1 MQDIAFQKTKRTLAF
16 FIVIIL
22 IGYLSYV
29 FSDILIILGISILL
43 AMIFNPLVH
52 YLHYKGLPK
61 SGAVFIVFL
70 ISAFFIFIGLYY
82 LIPKITGQIQ
92 AISQAISKNKID
104 SVMTQ
109 IEEFAKNSIPLI
121 DAEGFAEKISQFF
134 SNTLFNS
141 FNNISNILS
150 SIVSILAILVIVP
163 FITFFLLKDNTKIIK
178 GIINILPNRYFEMVF
193 MVIYKIRVQLGRYVR
208 SWLLDALLV
217 GLLSG
222 IGLTILGIK
231 NSFTIGL
238 IAALGHLIP
247 YFGPIVGGVPAIII
261 SVVQFGNLSMLPSI
275 IIMFLIVYAI
285 DNGIIQPNVFSKS
298 TDMHPLMIIILIIAG
313 SKIMGMVGML
323 LAVPA
328 ATVVKT
334 AVRETYLGYKR
345 YKIIHSEN

>member
-1 MQDIAFQKTKRTLAF
+1 MQDITFQKTKHSLALL
-16 FIVIIL
+16 FIIIVC
-22 IGYLSYV
+22 GYLSYV

-43 AMIFNPLVH
+43 AMIFNPVVH
-52 YLHYKGLPK
+52 YLDYKGLPR

-70 ISAFFIFIGLYY
+70 FSGFLIFIGLYY

-92 AISQAISKNKID
+92 AISQAISKEKID
-104 SVMTQ
+104 NVMMQ
-109 IEEFAKNSIPLI
+109 IEQFAKSSIPLI

-134 SNTLFNS
+134 SNTLFSS

-150 SIVSILAILVIVP
+150 SIVSVLAILVIVP
-163 FITFFLLKDNTKIIK
+163 FFTFFLLKDNNKIIK
-178 GIINILPNRYFEMVF
+178 GIVNILPNKYFEMVF
-193 MVIYKIRVQLGRYVR
+193 MVIFKIRLQLGKYVR

-247 YFGPIVGGVPAIII
+247 YFGPIIGGVPAIII

-285 DNGIIQPNVFSKS
+285 DSGVIQPNLFSKS

-313 SKIMGMVGML
+313 SEIMGILGML
-323 LAVPA
+323 LAVPV
-328 ATVVKT
+328 ATVFKT
-334 AVRETYLGYKR
+334 AVRETYFGYKR
-345 YKIIHSEN
+345 YSIIHS